1 MNKNRLRALK
11 NVFAFTIVAFWVA
24 FIGVVVFSVAEK
36 RLYPLLFREEIV
48 ATADNYGLE
57 RELLFAFVR
66 TESGFDATAK
76 SNKGAVGLMQI
87 LPSTASFIAEK
98 RGITEFDLFDVTT
111 NLDFGAYYIR
121 YLTERFN
128 GLTEVAAAYNA
139 GEGTVRGWLK
149 KAEYSSD
156 GTTLNKIPYAET
168 ERYVQKIYESLE
180 RYRKLYG
187 KLLDK

>member
-1 MNKNRLRALK
+1 MDKNRAGAIRK
-11 NVFAFTIVAFWVA
+11 IFVFIIVAFWVA
-24 FIGVVVFSVAEK
+24 FLGLVAFSLVEK
-36 RLYPLLFREEIV
+36 SRYPLLFCDEIV

-66 TESGFDATAK
+66 TESGFEAGAV
-76 SNKGAVGLMQI
+76 SGKGAVGLMQI
-87 LPSTASFIAEK
+87 LPSTGEFIAKK
-98 RGITEFDLFDVTT
+98 RGITEFDLFDETT

-139 GEGTVRGWLK
+139 GEGTVKVWLK
-149 KAEYSSD
+149 NAEYSTD
-156 GTTLNKIPYAET
+156 GITLNKIPYSET
-168 ERYVQKIYESLE
+168 ERYVEKIYKSLK